1 MTPERPGKAPLAL
14 TPELREALRRIAG
27 TEHLLVA
34 MDFDGTMAPIV
45 DRAQD
50 ARPLPRSA
58 AAFAGLAVL
67 PLTTTALISGRAI
80 ASVR

>member
-1 MTPERPGKAPLAL
+1 MTPDAGGTKAPLAL
-14 TPELREALRRIAG
+14 TPELREALHRIAR

-50 ARPLPRSA
+50 ARPE
-58 AAFAGLAVL
+58 
-67 PLTTTALISGRAI
+67 
-80 ASVR
+80 